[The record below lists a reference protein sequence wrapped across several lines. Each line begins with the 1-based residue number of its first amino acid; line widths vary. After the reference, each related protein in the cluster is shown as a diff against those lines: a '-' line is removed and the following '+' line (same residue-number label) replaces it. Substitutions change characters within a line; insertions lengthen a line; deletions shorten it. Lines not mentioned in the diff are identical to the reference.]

1 VRLGTAWSG
10 IHDASLE
17 LLCDSCDRAVEEK
30 MMAKTKSRSSLF
42 GKEFGG
48 LNSVVILRAV
58 TLIHSMN
65 QRRPSFFEP

>member
-1 VRLGTAWSG
+1 
-10 IHDASLE
+10 
-17 LLCDSCDRAVEEK
+17 

-48 LNSVVILRAV
+48 QNSVVILRAV

-65 QRRPSFFEP
+65 RRRPLFFEP

>member
-1 VRLGTAWSG
+1 M
-10 IHDASLE
+10 E

-48 LNSVVILRAV
+48 QNSVVILRAV
-58 TLIHSMN
+58 ALIPSMN
-65 QRRPSFFEP
+65 QCGLSFFEP